1 LIQLTIIKIT
11 DYGPWTLTLGSDRE
25 HKLQILQASLYKE
38 VQQLFSE
45 KNCLAFLNRADELFV
60 VTNQLTLDDHIIIQ
74 KKLEKLFDLKLSM
87 SIGFAQTPFDA
98 NLKAYEGKK
107 SSVILNKDHN
117 IYGFINGHDAQK
129 VTIMHFDVEDFTSK
143 RKTQSP
149 YDLSS
154 IIFKLYSSMSGCFL
168 KRKSMAFF
176 MGGDNFMVVAN
187 DDAAKEIARKFI
199 DITKKELGLLL
210 NCGIGIGKTSR
221 EAAKLATESLDTIRE
236 IRDSGKDKPEILERS
251 CF

>member
-1 LIQLTIIKIT
+1 
-11 DYGPWTLTLGSDRE
+11 
-25 HKLQILQASLYKE
+25 
-38 VQQLFSE
+38 
-45 KNCLAFLNRADELFV
+45 
-60 VTNQLTLDDHIIIQ
+60 
-74 KKLEKLFDLKLSM
+74 
-87 SIGFAQTPFDA
+87 
-98 NLKAYEGKK
+98 
-107 SSVILNKDHN
+107 
-117 IYGFINGHDAQK
+117 
-129 VTIMHFDVEDFTSK
+129 
-143 RKTQSP
+143 
-149 YDLSS
+149 
-154 IIFKLYSSMSGCFL
+154 
-168 KRKSMAFF
+168 